1 VTVNLVDN
9 KPAEVEV
16 TLPPGSGV
24 VQSAVQS
31 TVQSTVQNSVQ
42 SPAEGPASN
51 SPSGFARRDDWRP
64 PDWVLGESL
73 RFAYDTFL
81 SNKVRFMLTALGM
94 MIGTASLV
102 LVVTIGMTGKQYI
115 LDQIQGIGANLIY
128 ASYAGAGHRITAVA
142 LDELTVDDVAA
153 VREQV
158 PSVVAAS
165 PFATLNDR
173 ISVGNGKEQDIS
185 ILGVFPE
192 YVKVRNLVL
201 LAGRFFDSEDYQ
213 RRNKVGVITEKLAVK
228 LFENPISAVGQVIK
242 LNGLPFTVIGVF
254 KERVE
259 TFGQSEV
266 EDNTMAIPYSVSRF
280 FLPSNAV
287 SQIYFSVA
295 SPDEVTTAT
304 AQIKRVLQLR
314 HRPESVYN
322 VENLTQLVSLAEKT
336 ANILTVVLLLVAA
349 VVLLVSGI
357 GIMNIMLAT
366 VSARIREIGIR
377 KAVGATSRE
386 IRVQFLSE
394 AILISLSG
402 GILGIVIGLAIPFSV
417 RFLTAYR
424 IPISGL
430 SAIIAI
436 VVCSLVGILFGTL
449 PAIRAAQLDPVDSL
463 RYE

>member
-1 VTVNLVDN
+1 VDTKFIDVTISSPDE
-9 KPAEVEV
+9 AEV
-16 TLPPGSGV
+16 LNPPS
-24 VQSAVQS
+24 
-31 TVQSTVQNSVQ
+31 
-42 SPAEGPASN
+42 SPPPATR
-51 SPSGFARRDDWRP
+51 PQQRP
-64 PDWVLGESL
+64 PVESPPRNTGPQKPKLAMGESL
-73 RFAYDTFL
+73 RFAYETFV
-81 SNKVRFMLTALGM
+81 SNKVRFLLTALGM
-94 MIGTASLV
+94 VIGTASLV
-102 LVVTIGMTGKQYI
+102 LVVTIGLTGKQYI

-128 ASYAGAGHRITAVA
+128 ANYSGAGQRITAVA
-142 LDELTVDDVAA
+142 LDELTVDDLAA
-153 VREQV
+153 VRQQV

-165 PFATLNDR
+165 PFSTLNDR

-192 YVKVRNLVL
+192 YLQVRNLVM
-201 LAGRFFDSEDYQ
+201 LAGRFLDNEDYQ
-213 RRNKVGVITEKLAVK
+213 GRNKVGVITEKLAVK
-228 LFENPISAVGQVIK
+228 LFRNSESAVGQVIK

-287 SQIYFSVA
+287 RQIYFSVA
-295 SPDEVTTAT
+295 SADEVPAAT
-304 AQIKRVLQLR
+304 AQIKRVLQSR

-336 ANILTVVLLLVAA
+336 ANILTTVLLLIAT
-349 VVLLVSGI
+349 VVLIVSGI

-366 VSARIREIGIR
+366 VSARTREIGIR
-377 KAVGATSRE
+377 KAVGATNRE
-386 IRVQFLSE
+386 ILCQFLSE
-394 AILISLSG
+394 AVLISLIG
-402 GILGIVIGLAIPFSV
+402 GIFGIVIGLAIPFSV
-417 RFLTAYR
+417 RYLTAYR

-449 PAIRAAQLDPVDSL
+449 PAIRASQLDPVESL